1 MKYCLFL
8 AMLFLSTQL
17 FAMPSAL
24 ACSQFRVKTGCG
36 LRWYGK
42 DGKPP
47 RVEMQ
52 VDNGGTEKVSAIGL
66 QQAAD
71 AAMKTWQSVDCH
83 HCESPDGAG
92 CAPVECSTHSLG
104 VELVDLGLG
113 FPTPAGPG
121 CSNHDGGPCQV
132 VPNGNFVHVVKDN
145 WEYGQFQLALTV
157 VTNNLATGEIVD
169 ADVMLNQVQHSFCL
183 TNCSPQSDSLQNT
196 LTHEFGHVLGLDH
209 SADLDATMYVSAPTA
224 EVKKISLEDDDR
236 LCICQAYRQQCLTC
250 EPPVTAPPK
259 PCCAARP
266 SARTGALLP
275 IFLMAAALLRRRWC

>member
-1 MKYCLFL
+1 MQPIQGK
-8 AMLFLSTQL
+8 S
-17 FAMPSAL
+17 
-24 ACSQFRVKTGCG
+24 GCG

-52 VDNGGTEKVSAIGL
+52 VDNGGTDKVNALGL

-92 CAPVECSTHSLG
+92 CEPVQCAANSLG

-113 FPTPAGPG
+113 VPTPAGPG

-157 VTNNLATGEIVD
+157 VTNNLGTGEIVD
-169 ADVMLNQVQHSFCL
+169 ADVMLNQVQHVF
-183 TNCSPQSDSLQNT
+183 
-196 LTHEFGHVLGLDH
+196 V
-209 SADLDATMYVSAPTA
+209 
-224 EVKKISLEDDDR
+224 
-236 LCICQAYRQQCLTC
+236 
-250 EPPVTAPPK
+250 
-259 PCCAARP
+259 
-266 SARTGALLP
+266 
-275 IFLMAAALLRRRWC
+275 